1 MAFEGPPKNAKVER
15 EKKEEDK
22 LMATE
27 KAPFVSGL
35 YRPEED
41 AGKKERQI
49 KDLPN
54 LKEIQRERHRNQMSK
69 RYFYPSTPE
78 TRRITKR
85 MLGERDDD

>member
-1 MAFEGPPKNAKVER
+1 MAFEGLPKSAKVER
-15 EKKEEDK
+15 GEKKEEP
-22 LMATE
+22 MAE

-41 AGKKERQI
+41 ASKKERQI

-54 LKEIQRERHRNQMSK
+54 LKEVQKERRRNQMRK
-69 RYFYPSTPE
+69 RYTSLSTPE

-85 MLGERDDD
+85 MLGEREDD